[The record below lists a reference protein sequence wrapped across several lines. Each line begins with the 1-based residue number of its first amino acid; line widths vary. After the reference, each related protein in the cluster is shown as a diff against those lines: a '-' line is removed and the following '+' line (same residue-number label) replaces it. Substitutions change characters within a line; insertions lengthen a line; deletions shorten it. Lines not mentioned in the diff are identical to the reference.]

1 LHPLV
6 KASFTAI
13 NNIEAPSAILQPYVA
28 WDITQNLQM
37 TGGLNLYYGDR
48 GSEFGGFKLPGT
60 DLRNRPP
67 NNAYL
72 WFIYYF

>member
-1 LHPLV
+1 MRPWSELVTAQLGCTYYIHPERCNCEV
-6 KASFTAI
+6 NKTDSVFSD
-13 NNIEAPSAILQPYVA
+13 E
-28 WDITQNLQM
+28 
-37 TGGLNLYYGDR
+37 LNLYYGDR